1 MKQSNK
7 ICIEKVNFT
16 PINAKKTI
24 MKQTSLVIIIFLL
37 SLLAESSNAQ
47 KKNSAEPYFFIQ
59 ISDPQFGM
67 LESNNGFE
75 KETYYYERAV
85 KEINRLKPD
94 FVLITGDLVNKK
106 GDKSQIAEF
115 KRITGNINHDIPVY
129 VSPGN
134 HDIGQ
139 APEQKDIDA
148 FKAEYGY
155 DRIAFKHKGSLFIG
169 INSNIIK
176 ANTPVLEQQQFKWL
190 KKELSKGKS
199 SKNIV
204 IFCHHPFFKNAFD
217 EPEVYF
223 NIGTETRNKYLA
235 LFKEYNVDAIF
246 AGHLHD
252 NGFARYGNLE
262 MVTTSAV
269 GMPLSKPSSGIRIVK
284 VYSNRLESDF
294 YGLTDI
300 PESVILQDN

>member
-1 MKQSNK
+1 M
-7 ICIEKVNFT
+7 E
-16 PINAKKTI
+16 TI
-24 MKQTSLVIIIFLL
+24 RTGKLLIVFLL
-37 SLLAESSNAQ
+37 FYLITGTGNAQ
-47 KKNSAEPYFFIQ
+47 KKKASDPYFFIQ
-59 ISDPQFGM
+59 LTDPQFGM
-67 LESNNGFE
+67 LEANYGFE

-94 FVLITGDLVNKK
+94 FVMITGDLVNKK
-106 GDKSQIAEF
+106 GNKSQIAEF
-115 KRITGNINHDIPVY
+115 KRITKNINRDIPVY
-129 VSPGN
+129 LSPGN

-148 FKAEYGY
+148 FIAEYGY

-176 ANTPVLEQQQFKWL
+176 ANTPVLEPQQFKWL
-190 KKELSKGKS
+190 KKELSKGKA
-199 SKNIV
+199 SKHIV

-217 EPEVYF
+217 EPEGYF